1 MYGKGVFRAE
11 LQPAEVDPRFKIWPP
26 QIAVLRIKDTPPIF
40 GRNLSDENWRSVLV
54 QRLRIFVLARSQ
66 DYSRYL
72 LRGFGLVSFSRKL
85 NSFWSQ
91 PVMSLQT
98 SQTKIGGSVFD
109 PWHLFFL
116 LHDRFLASLW
126 AATTSKRRVGHPDP
140 IHFVNPKCVR
150 IPCVLAPNNFRVW
163 SVSPKISPFPNFHV
177 PMEKNA
183 CVGSILMPLTFHK
196 ASSDRHTP
204 SIQGLTKS
212 DDPYLC
218 PPKKRLWGVFLHN
231 N

>member
-1 MYGKGVFRAE
+1 MYIDDMYGKGVFRAE

-91 PVMSLQT
+91 PGVSLT
-98 SQTKIGGSVFD
+98 SRHSLG
-109 PWHLFFL
+109 L
-116 LHDRFLASLW
+116 RFRPGRSEQ
-126 AATTSKRRVGHPDP
+126 
-140 IHFVNPKCVR
+140 
-150 IPCVLAPNNFRVW
+150 
-163 SVSPKISPFPNFHV
+163 VSS
-177 PMEKNA
+177 
-183 CVGSILMPLTFHK
+183 
-196 ASSDRHTP
+196 
-204 SIQGLTKS
+204 
-212 DDPYLC
+212 YL
-218 PPKKRLWGVFLHN
+218 
-231 N
+231 